1 MPVATLDD
9 SVIGTQGLS
18 KPTPKNRAREPR
30 EPEKPKPKE
39 VDPRQVGDDAPI
51 RMPNPFDGTPVDSD
65 PIEKEPEEI
74 KVDETEMDTKEIYRL
89 ILSPEYREIT
99 KRILTESDE
108 GKELLT
114 EIGVN
119 TESLAPIDN
128 NQLSAWEN
136 ECISQLRSSLSQY
149 QEITELE
156 VTVHLQVSL
165 PVQPFSFVVRR

>member
-18 KPTPKNRAREPR
+18 KPTPKQRAREPR
-30 EPEKPKPKE
+30 EPDKPKPKE

-51 RMPNPFDGTPVDSD
+51 RMPNPFEGKPVDSE

-74 KVDETEMDTKEIYRL
+74 KVDDTEMDTKEIYRL

-108 GKELLT
+108 GKELLA

-119 TESLAPIDN
+119 AESAPIDN
-128 NQLSAWEN
+128 NQLSAWEI
-136 ECISQLRSSLSQY
+136 ECISQLRSSLNQY
-149 QEITELE
+149 PVSELE

-165 PVQPFSFVVRR
+165 PVQPFSFLVKR